1 MPKNKLKG
9 GSPIPELISL
19 GAFTTCFFISYLF
32 NGYEIPEGITLS
44 KEAINDGLELD
55 TTGCCCDVVY
65 KAPHRDGEDEQ
76 LLVVEGEAR
85 TGGGKGKGEGKG
97 EEAGKKGVPFR
108 IFAKNNETILNRLI
122 EEKNIDGK
130 LEGLKQDIF
139 YQNLPVI
146 FLLNSENPYIYESE
160 KKKDEKD
167 YPLFDSNS
175 KTIYLKGNIRELVQ

>member
-44 KEAINDGLELD
+44 EEARNDGLELD

-65 KAPHRDGEDEQ
+65 KAPHRDGEDDL
-76 LLVVEGEAR
+76 LLVPNQVER
-85 TGGGKGKGEGKG
+85 TGGGKGE
-97 EEAGKKGVPFR
+97 GKKGVPFR
-108 IFAKNNETILNRLI
+108 IFAKNNETMLDKLI
-122 EEKNIDGK
+122 EKKNIDGK

-160 KKKDEKD
+160 TKKDEKD

>member
-1 MPKNKLKG
+1 MSIL
-9 GSPIPELISL
+9 SFLIIFFFL
-19 GAFTTCFFISYLF
+19 LFLTTCFFISYLF

-44 KEAINDGLELD
+44 QEARNDGLELD

-65 KAPHRDGEDEQ
+65 KAHHQDGEDDL
-76 LLVVEGEAR
+76 LLVPNQVER
-85 TGGGKGKGEGKG
+85 TGGGKG
-97 EEAGKKGVPFR
+97 EEGVPFR
-108 IFAKNNETILNRLI
+108 IFAKNNKKMLDELI
-122 EEKNIDGK
+122 EKKNIDGK

-160 KKKDEKD
+160 KKEKD
-167 YPLFDSNS
+167 YPLFHTKS